1 MRVSDIA
8 AATCSIARALG
19 AIGDPWTLLILRE
32 LFLGQRRFEEFQA
45 QTGMAPYLLSRRLA
59 KLAARDIVAR
69 VPYRQRPVRYEY
81 RLTDKGRDLHAVV
94 VALAGWGDRWA
105 SGPEGPPLTLI
116 HKACGQ
122 ETHPVLACSA
132 CGKPVEAHDL
142 RARIGPAMQ
151 AERGLNRERFRA
163 RTRHA
168 ARPARSNEPSPSDK
182 TESAPK

>member
-1 MRVSDIA
+1 MRVSDIGEV
-8 AATCSIARALG
+8 TCSVARALG

-59 KLAARDIVAR
+59 KLAAQDIVTR

-81 RLTDKGRDLHAVV
+81 RLTEKGRDLHAVV
-94 VALAGWGDRWA
+94 VALAGWGDRWE

-116 HKACGQ
+116 HKTCGQ

-132 CGKPVEAHDL
+132 CGGPVGAHDL
-142 RARIGPAMQ
+142 RARIGPDMQ
-151 AERGLNRERFRA
+151 AERGANRDRFRA
-163 RTRHA
+163 RTRRA
-168 ARPARSNEPSPSDK
+168 PRPTDPDETEPSQR
-182 TESAPK
+182 